1 MIIIEVAY
9 QCCKHAKICSLKS
22 EHIFLML
29 AKLQEDVHDSVLI
42 GFARKVSK
50 NAAAFNDLY

>member
-9 QCCKHAKICSLKS
+9 QCCKHAKICSLLS

-42 GFARKVSK
+42 GFARKVLKKCGS
-50 NAAAFNDLY
+50 L

>member
-1 MIIIEVAY
+1 MIITEVAY
-9 QCCKHAKICSLKS
+9 QCCKHAKICSLLS

-42 GFARKVSK
+42 GFARKV
-50 NAAAFNDLY
+50 